1 MHDRPLSQRLANL
14 GRQWVL
20 EHFDLRD
27 CLEPLIERYRER
39 LGVPAASA
47 HLEKLPQQEGRV
59 APAPMPARNDTRQ
72 LPT

>member
-1 MHDRPLSQRLANL
+1 MHDRPLSQRLTNL

-47 HLEKLPQQEGRV
+47 HPEKLPRQEASAV
-59 APAPMPARNDTRQ
+59 PAPMPARNDTLH